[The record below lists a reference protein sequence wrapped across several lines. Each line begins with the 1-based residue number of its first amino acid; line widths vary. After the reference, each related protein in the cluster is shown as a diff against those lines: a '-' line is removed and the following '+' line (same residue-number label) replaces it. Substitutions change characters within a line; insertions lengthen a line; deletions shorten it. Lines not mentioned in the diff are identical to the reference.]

1 LIDKIIKRAEPATQ
15 EQQQD
20 LTKQEKKILKNMNYL
35 AGILFID
42 GTGVS
47 QDVQNGISYLT
58 RASELG
64 HEGAGVELAKI
75 LGDPFKY
82 PNEYNMEKSLELYQG
97 VAERA
102 ASAAEGAV
110 RRNMSAAD
118 ARALTDLARVYYE
131 GSETVPRDVEKSYRY
146 ARKVAESI
154 GEQYCQFIVG
164 DVLLNP
170 PSNMKQ
176 DVQQSIFWLTQAGEQ
191 GFPLAIET
199 LSRLYFT
206 GKVKGVQR
214 DYEQARNW
222 CLRGDDIWPS
232 GLGYCQTCLGDMFR
246 QGLGVPRDLI
256 RSFEYY
262 QKAATQQ
269 DAPQNYARYMLGEM

>member
-1 LIDKIIKRAEPATQ
+1 
-15 EQQQD
+15 
-20 LTKQEKKILKNMNYL
+20 
-35 AGILFID
+35 
-42 GTGVS
+42 
-47 QDVQNGISYLT
+47 
-58 RASELG
+58 
-64 HEGAGVELAKI
+64 
-75 LGDPFKY
+75 
-82 PNEYNMEKSLELYQG
+82 
-97 VAERA
+97 
-102 ASAAEGAV
+102 
-110 RRNMSAAD
+110 
-118 ARALTDLARVYYE
+118 
-131 GSETVPRDVEKSYRY
+131 
-146 ARKVAESI
+146 
-154 GEQYCQFIVG
+154 
-164 DVLLNP
+164 
-170 PSNMKQ
+170 MKQ